1 MGTEEV
7 AAGVVDGWGAAAG
20 APKLCLGV
28 LVGKPDA
35 GVDADCGLEPKLN
48 FGSAVPELLAGAAF
62 ADAVLLADVFAGPGC
77 APKVNAGTAG
87 LAAAG
92 AADVV

>member
-1 MGTEEV
+1 MVSVE
-7 AAGVVDGWGAAAG
+7 
-20 APKLCLGV
+20 
-28 LVGKPDA
+28 KPGA
-35 GVDADCGLEPKLN
+35 GVDAGCGLEPKLN
-48 FGSAVPELLAGAAF
+48 FGSVVPELITGATL